1 MSKESVFLIFLFVLI
16 GGESIKKTLYYNSCN
31 SFDKFYINGNPS
43 ISDNDRE
50 CPHGSSNTCIKLRG
64 RDGTN
69 DMVDIILENIIG
81 FYDIVLQFDARGSG
95 VDRFITYY
103 KFEVNSD
110 WIIIWDSNTQQTFNQ
125 TFFLELNADNKNNKL
140 FIRFENT
147 DTGNRDE
154 CYIDEVYIY
163 GKVITPSPTNNPS
176 ASPTKSPSTLT
187 HISTNV
193 SSATPTVFPTVS
205 PTTGPSLPPTK
216 IPSLLPT
223 TTLIEIP
230 SQTPTLSPSIRPTI
244 SQTLPTSSVITNN
257 GTTTSLPFNLSM
269 ETFLIIIIGTFI
281 LLMGVIILLVLIL
294 CRNKHKVKADMKG
307 LDFVCNPEI
316 PSYNPSNGSQNNINS
331 DKQATGANIIIL
343 NGEFDGSSDPIDT
356 GEINDGDIIYKTEIS
371 QEQNVQQQDTFQ
383 NRNFENHIIT
393 DIVNDANED
402 SGVNKNITT
411 PIDDKTNVTTPIDD
425 MKVTTVGN
433 DDSVYDEVSYASEIV
448 SCASEGRINTT
459 NQIE

>member
-1 MSKESVFLIFLFVLI
+1 
-16 GGESIKKTLYYNSCN
+16 
-31 SFDKFYINGNPS
+31 
-43 ISDNDRE
+43 
-50 CPHGSSNTCIKLRG
+50 
-64 RDGTN
+64 
-69 DMVDIILENIIG
+69 
-81 FYDIVLQFDARGSG
+81 
-95 VDRFITYY
+95 
-103 KFEVNSD
+103 
-110 WIIIWDSNTQQTFNQ
+110 
-125 TFFLELNADNKNNKL
+125 
-140 FIRFENT
+140 
-147 DTGNRDE
+147 
-154 CYIDEVYIY
+154 
-163 GKVITPSPTNNPS
+163 
-176 ASPTKSPSTLT
+176 
-187 HISTNV
+187 
-193 SSATPTVFPTVS
+193 
-205 PTTGPSLPPTK
+205 
-216 IPSLLPT
+216 
-223 TTLIEIP
+223 
-230 SQTPTLSPSIRPTI
+230 
-244 SQTLPTSSVITNN
+244 
-257 GTTTSLPFNLSM
+257 
-269 ETFLIIIIGTFI
+269 
-281 LLMGVIILLVLIL
+281 
-294 CRNKHKVKADMKG
+294 MKG